1 MSENEENENNENNEN
16 NEFEIEK
23 KENEINDNEI
33 SEETKQKIKEFK
45 EREVEYLSKISDLKI
60 KLKTEKQKNQFLQN
74 PEEEMAQI
82 NYDKKKLEEQIKTL
96 LSANSIQ
103 REKLEEISKKVDD
116 RIYKLSFKKLSN
128 KVKIDREYNSKNK
141 KKFDGLSIKK
151 IQANNINN
159 LIEIYRNDNNQLK
172 RKCESIGNLKDRFKL
187 MDENKK
193 YKNQIDLLNKEI
205 IQKKKLL
212 KEHLTKCIKNKE
224 IYFQNLMSFKEELN
238 QLKIK
243 KDNLDIKLKQVDHR
257 LEKVEEYN
265 EKMKENENNKL
276 KILTPRNK
284 QSEKKNEEEKK
295 NFEIPENIYEI
306 FQEDELNY
314 ILQAMK
320 NDDKK
325 FQDFIKKIIAED
337 KNIES
342 LGKRHEKEIKMNNNK
357 IDDLKMQINFVSE
370 KTQNEAI
377 QKKLYISQSKEY
389 ENNEKAYNQKYYDL
403 ENERK
408 LLSKNIINQEK
419 NIKQLTTEL
428 EKLRKL
434 VDNSDKDALIDY
446 INETKFNAENAEKN
460 PNISEKSLNRNN
472 LNVHKENQNNSQIL
486 PNISRNNN
494 IINNNDYINGGNTEN
509 VSLQNNNNFLEDD
522 DNDNNDDNNNEKL
535 SRDNQNVIEY
545 K

>member
-1 MSENEENENNENNEN
+1 MSENEENENNE
-16 NEFEIEK
+16 FEIEK
-23 KENEINDNEI
+23 NENEINDNEI

-45 EREVEYLSKISDLKI
+45 EREIEYLSKISDLKI
-60 KLKTEKQKNQFLQN
+60 QLKTEKQKNQFLQN
-74 PEEEMAQI
+74 PEEEIAQI
-82 NYDKKKLEEQIKTL
+82 NYDKSKLEEQIKTL
-96 LSANSIQ
+96 LSSNSIQ

-128 KVKIDREYNSKNK
+128 KVKIDREFNSKNK

-151 IQANNINN
+151 IQANNMDN

-172 RKCESIGNLKDRFKL
+172 RKCESIGNLKDRFRL

-193 YKNQIDLLNKEI
+193 YKNQIELLNKEI
-205 IQKKKLL
+205 IHKKKLL

-265 EKMKENENNKL
+265 EKMKENENNKF

-320 NDDKK
+320 NNDKK

-342 LGKRHEKEIKMNNNK
+342 LGKRHEKEIKMNINK
-357 IDDLKMQINFVSE
+357 INDLKMQINFISE

-377 QKKLYISQSKEY
+377 QKKLYKSQSKEY

-403 ENERK
+403 DNERK

-419 NIKQLTTEL
+419 NIKQLTSEL

-460 PNISEKSLNRNN
+460 PNISEKSLSKNN
-472 LNVHKENQNNSQIL
+472 LNVLKENQNNSQIL
-486 PNISRNNN
+486 PNINRNNN

-509 VSLQNNNNFLEDD
+509 VGLQNNNNYLEDD

-535 SRDNQNVIEY
+535 SRDNQNVIDY

>member
-1 MSENEENENNENNEN
+1 MSENEENENNE
-16 NEFEIEK
+16 FEIEK
-23 KENEINDNEI
+23 NENEINDNEI

-45 EREVEYLSKISDLKI
+45 EREIEYLSKISDLKI
-60 KLKTEKQKNQFLQN
+60 QLKTEKQKNQFLQN
-74 PEEEMAQI
+74 PEEEIAQI
-82 NYDKKKLEEQIKTL
+82 NYDKSKLEEQIKTL
-96 LSANSIQ
+96 LSSNSIQ

-151 IQANNINN
+151 IQANNMDN

-172 RKCESIGNLKDRFKL
+172 RKCESIGNLKDRFRL

-193 YKNQIDLLNKEI
+193 YKNQIELLNKEI
-205 IQKKKLL
+205 IHKKKLL

-265 EKMKENENNKL
+265 EKMKENENNKF

-320 NDDKK
+320 NNDKK

-342 LGKRHEKEIKMNNNK
+342 LGKRHEKEIKMNINK
-357 IDDLKMQINFVSE
+357 INDLKMQINFISE

-377 QKKLYISQSKEY
+377 QKKLYKSQSKEY

-403 ENERK
+403 DNERK

-419 NIKQLTTEL
+419 NIKQLTSEL

-460 PNISEKSLNRNN
+460 PNISEKSLSKNN
-472 LNVHKENQNNSQIL
+472 LNVLKENQNNSQIL

-509 VSLQNNNNFLEDD
+509 VGLQNNNNFLEDD

-535 SRDNQNVIEY
+535 SRDNQNVIDY

>member
-1 MSENEENENNENNEN
+1 MSENEENENNEN

-45 EREVEYLSKISDLKI
+45 EREIEYLSKISDLKI
-60 KLKTEKQKNQFLQN
+60 QLKTEKQKNQFLQN

-82 NYDKKKLEEQIKTL
+82 NYDKSKLEEQIKTL
-96 LSANSIQ
+96 LSSNSIQ

-128 KVKIDREYNSKNK
+128 KVKIDREFNSKNK

-151 IQANNINN
+151 IQANNMDN

-172 RKCESIGNLKDRFKL
+172 RKCESIGNLKDRFRL

-193 YKNQIDLLNKEI
+193 YKNQIELLNKEI
-205 IQKKKLL
+205 IHKKKLL

-265 EKMKENENNKL
+265 EKMKENENNKF

-320 NDDKK
+320 NNDKK

-342 LGKRHEKEIKMNNNK
+342 LGKRHEKEIKMNINK
-357 IDDLKMQINFVSE
+357 INDLKMQMNFISE

-377 QKKLYISQSKEY
+377 QKKLYKSQSKEY

-403 ENERK
+403 DNERK

-419 NIKQLTTEL
+419 NIKQLTSEL

-460 PNISEKSLNRNN
+460 PNISEKSLSKNN
-472 LNVHKENQNNSQIL
+472 LNVLKENQNNSQIL

-509 VSLQNNNNFLEDD
+509 VGLQNNNNFLEDD

-535 SRDNQNVIEY
+535 SRDNQNVIDY

>member
-1 MSENEENENNENNEN
+1 MSENEENENNE
-16 NEFEIEK
+16 FEIEK
-23 KENEINDNEI
+23 NENEINDNEI
-33 SEETKQKIKEFK
+33 SEETKQKINEFK
-45 EREVEYLSKISDLKI
+45 EREIEYLSKISDLKI
-60 KLKTEKQKNQFLQN
+60 QLKTEKQKNQFLQN
-74 PEEEMAQI
+74 PEEEIAQI
-82 NYDKKKLEEQIKTL
+82 NYDKSKLEEQIKTL
-96 LSANSIQ
+96 LSSNSIQ

-128 KVKIDREYNSKNK
+128 KVKIDREFNSKNK

-151 IQANNINN
+151 IQANNMDN

-172 RKCESIGNLKDRFKL
+172 RKCESIGNLKDRFRL

-193 YKNQIDLLNKEI
+193 YKNQIELLNKEI
-205 IQKKKLL
+205 IHKKKLL

-265 EKMKENENNKL
+265 EKMKENENNKF

-320 NDDKK
+320 NNDKK

-403 ENERK
+403 DNERK

-419 NIKQLTTEL
+419 NIKQLTNEL

-460 PNISEKSLNRNN
+460 TNISEKSLSKNN
-472 LNVHKENQNNSQIL
+472 LNVLKENQNNSQIL

-509 VSLQNNNNFLEDD
+509 VGLQNNNNFLEDD

-535 SRDNQNVIEY
+535 SRDNQNVIDY

>member
-1 MSENEENENNENNEN
+1 MSENEENENNE
-16 NEFEIEK
+16 FEIEK
-23 KENEINDNEI
+23 NENEINDNEI

-45 EREVEYLSKISDLKI
+45 EREIEYLSKISDLKI
-60 KLKTEKQKNQFLQN
+60 QLKTEKQKNQFLQN
-74 PEEEMAQI
+74 PEEEIAQI
-82 NYDKKKLEEQIKTL
+82 NYDKSKLEEQIKTL
-96 LSANSIQ
+96 LSSNSIQ

-128 KVKIDREYNSKNK
+128 KVKIDREFNSKNK

-151 IQANNINN
+151 IQANNMDN

-172 RKCESIGNLKDRFKL
+172 RKCESIGNLKDRFRL

-193 YKNQIDLLNKEI
+193 YKNQIELLNKEI
-205 IQKKKLL
+205 IHKKKLL

-265 EKMKENENNKL
+265 EKMKENENNKF

-320 NDDKK
+320 NNDKK

-342 LGKRHEKEIKMNNNK
+342 LGKRHEKEIKMNINK
-357 IDDLKMQINFVSE
+357 INDLKMQINFISE

-377 QKKLYISQSKEY
+377 QKKLYKSQSKEY

-403 ENERK
+403 DNERK

-419 NIKQLTTEL
+419 NIKQLTSEL

-460 PNISEKSLNRNN
+460 PNISEKSLSKNN
-472 LNVHKENQNNSQIL
+472 LNVLKENQNNSQIL

-509 VSLQNNNNFLEDD
+509 VGLQNNNNFLEDD

-535 SRDNQNVIEY
+535 SRDNQNVIDY

>member
-1 MSENEENENNENNEN
+1 MSENEENENNE
-16 NEFEIEK
+16 FEIEK
-23 KENEINDNEI
+23 NENEINDNEI

-82 NYDKKKLEEQIKTL
+82 NYDKSKLEEQIKTL
-96 LSANSIQ
+96 LSSNSIQ

-128 KVKIDREYNSKNK
+128 KVKIDREFNSKNK

-151 IQANNINN
+151 IQANNMDN

-172 RKCESIGNLKDRFKL
+172 RKCESIGNLKDRFRL

-193 YKNQIDLLNKEI
+193 YKNQIELLNKEI
-205 IQKKKLL
+205 IHKKKLL

-265 EKMKENENNKL
+265 EKMKENENNKF

-320 NDDKK
+320 NNDKK

-342 LGKRHEKEIKMNNNK
+342 LGKRHEKEIKMNINK
-357 IDDLKMQINFVSE
+357 INDLKMQINFISE

-377 QKKLYISQSKEY
+377 QKKLYKSQSKEY

-403 ENERK
+403 DNERK

-419 NIKQLTTEL
+419 NIKQLTNEL

-460 PNISEKSLNRNN
+460 TNISEKSLSKNN
-472 LNVHKENQNNSQIL
+472 LNVLKENQNNSQIL

-509 VSLQNNNNFLEDD
+509 VGLQNNNNFLEDD

-535 SRDNQNVIEY
+535 SRDNQNVIDY

>member
-1 MSENEENENNENNEN
+1 MSENEENENNE
-16 NEFEIEK
+16 FEIEK
-23 KENEINDNEI
+23 NENEINDNEI

-45 EREVEYLSKISDLKI
+45 EREIEYLSKISDLKI
-60 KLKTEKQKNQFLQN
+60 QLKTEKQKNQFLQN
-74 PEEEMAQI
+74 PEEEIAQI
-82 NYDKKKLEEQIKTL
+82 NYDKSKLEEQIKTL

-128 KVKIDREYNSKNK
+128 KVKIDREFNSKNK

-151 IQANNINN
+151 IQANNMDN

-172 RKCESIGNLKDRFKL
+172 RKCESIGNLKDRFRL

-193 YKNQIDLLNKEI
+193 YKNQIELLNKEI
-205 IQKKKLL
+205 IHKKKLL

-265 EKMKENENNKL
+265 EKMKENENNKF

-320 NDDKK
+320 NNDKK

-342 LGKRHEKEIKMNNNK
+342 LGKRHEKEIKMNINK
-357 IDDLKMQINFVSE
+357 INDLKMQINFISE

-377 QKKLYISQSKEY
+377 QKKLYKSQSKEY

-403 ENERK
+403 DNERK

-419 NIKQLTTEL
+419 NIKQLTSEL

-460 PNISEKSLNRNN
+460 PNISEKSLSKNN
-472 LNVHKENQNNSQIL
+472 LNVLKENQNNSQIL

-509 VSLQNNNNFLEDD
+509 VDLQNNNNFLEDD

-535 SRDNQNVIEY
+535 SRDNQNVIDY

>member
-1 MSENEENENNENNEN
+1 MSENEENENNE
-16 NEFEIEK
+16 FEIEK
-23 KENEINDNEI
+23 NENEINDNEI

-74 PEEEMAQI
+74 PEEEIAQI
-82 NYDKKKLEEQIKTL
+82 NYDKSKLEEQIKTL
-96 LSANSIQ
+96 LSSNSIQ

-128 KVKIDREYNSKNK
+128 KVKIDREFNSKNK

-151 IQANNINN
+151 IQANNMDN

-172 RKCESIGNLKDRFKL
+172 RKCESIGNLKDRFRL

-193 YKNQIDLLNKEI
+193 YKNQIELLNKEI
-205 IQKKKLL
+205 IHKKKLL

-265 EKMKENENNKL
+265 EKMKENENNKF

-320 NDDKK
+320 NNDKK

-342 LGKRHEKEIKMNNNK
+342 LGKRHEKEIKMNINK
-357 IDDLKMQINFVSE
+357 INDLKMQINFISE

-377 QKKLYISQSKEY
+377 QKKLYKSQSKEY

-403 ENERK
+403 DNERK

-419 NIKQLTTEL
+419 NIKQLTSEL

-460 PNISEKSLNRNN
+460 PNISEKSLSKNN
-472 LNVHKENQNNSQIL
+472 LNVLKENQNNSQIL

-509 VSLQNNNNFLEDD
+509 VGLQNNNNFLEDD

-535 SRDNQNVIEY
+535 SRDNQNVIDY

>member
-1 MSENEENENNENNEN
+1 
-16 NEFEIEK
+16 
-23 KENEINDNEI
+23 
-33 SEETKQKIKEFK
+33 
-45 EREVEYLSKISDLKI
+45 
-60 KLKTEKQKNQFLQN
+60 
-74 PEEEMAQI
+74 
-82 NYDKKKLEEQIKTL
+82 
-96 LSANSIQ
+96 
-103 REKLEEISKKVDD
+103 
-116 RIYKLSFKKLSN
+116 
-128 KVKIDREYNSKNK
+128 
-141 KKFDGLSIKK
+141 
-151 IQANNINN
+151 
-159 LIEIYRNDNNQLK
+159 
-172 RKCESIGNLKDRFKL
+172 

-193 YKNQIDLLNKEI
+193 YKNQIELLNKEI
-205 IQKKKLL
+205 IHKKKLL

-265 EKMKENENNKL
+265 EKMKENENNKF

-342 LGKRHEKEIKMNNNK
+342 LGKRHEKEIKMNINK
-357 IDDLKMQINFVSE
+357 INDLKMQINFISE

-377 QKKLYISQSKEY
+377 QKKLYKSQSKEY

-403 ENERK
+403 DNERK

-419 NIKQLTTEL
+419 NIKQLTSEL

-460 PNISEKSLNRNN
+460 TNISEKSLSKNN
-472 LNVHKENQNNSQIL
+472 LNVLKENQNNSQIL

-509 VSLQNNNNFLEDD
+509 VGLQNNNNFLEDD

>member
-1 MSENEENENNENNEN
+1 MSENEENENEN

-23 KENEINDNEI
+23 KENEINDNDNEI

-45 EREVEYLSKISDLKI
+45 EREIEYLSKISDLKI
-60 KLKTEKQKNQFLQN
+60 QLKTEKQKNQFLQN
-74 PEEEMAQI
+74 PEEEIAQI
-82 NYDKKKLEEQIKTL
+82 NYDKSKLEEQIKTL
-96 LSANSIQ
+96 LSSNSIQ

-128 KVKIDREYNSKNK
+128 KVKIDREFNSKNK

-151 IQANNINN
+151 IQANNMDN

-172 RKCESIGNLKDRFKL
+172 RKCESIGNLKDRFRL

-193 YKNQIDLLNKEI
+193 YKNQIELLNKEI
-205 IQKKKLL
+205 IHKKKLL

-265 EKMKENENNKL
+265 EKMKENENNKF

-320 NDDKK
+320 NNDKK

-342 LGKRHEKEIKMNNNK
+342 LGKRHEKEIKMNINK
-357 IDDLKMQINFVSE
+357 INDLKMQINFISE

-377 QKKLYISQSKEY
+377 QKKLYKSQSKEY

-403 ENERK
+403 DNERK

-419 NIKQLTTEL
+419 NIKQLTNEL

-460 PNISEKSLNRNN
+460 PNISEKSLSKNN
-472 LNVHKENQNNSQIL
+472 LNVLKENQNNSQIL

-509 VSLQNNNNFLEDD
+509 VDLQNNNNFLEDD

-535 SRDNQNVIEY
+535 SRDNQNVIDY

>member
-1 MSENEENENNENNEN
+1 MSENEENENEN

-45 EREVEYLSKISDLKI
+45 EREIEYLSKISDLKI
-60 KLKTEKQKNQFLQN
+60 QLKTEKQKNQFLQN
-74 PEEEMAQI
+74 PEEEIAQI
-82 NYDKKKLEEQIKTL
+82 NYDKSKLEEQIKTL
-96 LSANSIQ
+96 LSSNSIQ

-128 KVKIDREYNSKNK
+128 KVKIDREFNSKNK

-151 IQANNINN
+151 IQANNMDN

-172 RKCESIGNLKDRFKL
+172 RKCESIGNLKDRFRL

-193 YKNQIDLLNKEI
+193 YKNQIELLNKEI
-205 IQKKKLL
+205 IHKKKLL

-265 EKMKENENNKL
+265 EKMKENENNKF

-320 NDDKK
+320 NNDKK

-342 LGKRHEKEIKMNNNK
+342 LGKRHEKEIKMNINK
-357 IDDLKMQINFVSE
+357 INDLKMQINFISE

-377 QKKLYISQSKEY
+377 QKKLYKSQSKEY

-403 ENERK
+403 DNERK

-419 NIKQLTTEL
+419 NIKQLTSEL

-460 PNISEKSLNRNN
+460 PNISEKSLSKNN
-472 LNVHKENQNNSQIL
+472 LNVLKENQNNSQIL

-509 VSLQNNNNFLEDD
+509 VDLQNNNNFLEDD

-535 SRDNQNVIEY
+535 SRDNQNVIDY

>member
-1 MSENEENENNENNEN
+1 MSENEENENNE
-16 NEFEIEK
+16 FEIEK
-23 KENEINDNEI
+23 NENEINDNEI

-45 EREVEYLSKISDLKI
+45 EREIEYLSKISDLKI
-60 KLKTEKQKNQFLQN
+60 QLKTEKQKNQFLQN
-74 PEEEMAQI
+74 PEEEIAQI
-82 NYDKKKLEEQIKTL
+82 NYDKSKLEEQIKTL
-96 LSANSIQ
+96 LSSNSIQ

-128 KVKIDREYNSKNK
+128 KVKIDREFNSKNK

-151 IQANNINN
+151 IQANNMDN
-159 LIEIYRNDNNQLK
+159 LIEIYRKDNNKLK
-172 RKCESIGNLKDRFKL
+172 RKCETIRNLKDRFRL
-187 MDENKK
+187 MNKNKK
-193 YKNQIDLLNKEI
+193 YKNQIELLNKEI
-205 IQKKKLL
+205 IHKKKLL

-265 EKMKENENNKL
+265 EKMKENENNKF

-320 NDDKK
+320 NNDKK

-342 LGKRHEKEIKMNNNK
+342 LGKRHEKEIKMNINK
-357 IDDLKMQINFVSE
+357 INDLKMQINFISE

-377 QKKLYISQSKEY
+377 QKKLYKSQSKEY

-460 PNISEKSLNRNN
+460 PNISEKSLSKNN
-472 LNVHKENQNNSQIL
+472 LNVLKENQNNSQIL

-509 VSLQNNNNFLEDD
+509 VGLQNNNNFLEDD

>member
-1 MSENEENENNENNEN
+1 MSENEENENEN

-82 NYDKKKLEEQIKTL
+82 NYDKSKLEEQIKTL

-128 KVKIDREYNSKNK
+128 KVKIEYKNK
-141 KKFDGLSIKK
+141 KKFDGLSIKT

-172 RKCESIGNLKDRFKL
+172 RKCESIGNLKDRFRL

-193 YKNQIDLLNKEI
+193 YKNQIELLNKEI
-205 IQKKKLL
+205 IHKKKLL
-212 KEHLTKCIKNKE
+212 KEHLTKRIKNKE

-243 KDNLDIKLKQVDHR
+243 KDDLDIKLKQVDHR

-265 EKMKENENNKL
+265 EKMKENENNKF

-284 QSEKKNEEEKK
+284 QSEKNEEEKK
-295 NFEIPENIYEI
+295 IFEIPEKIYEI

-320 NDDKK
+320 NDNKK
-325 FQDFIKKIIAED
+325 FQDFIKKIVAED

-342 LGKRHEKEIKMNNNK
+342 LGKRHEKEIKMNINK
-357 IDDLKMQINFVSE
+357 INDLKMQINFISE
-370 KTQNEAI
+370 KTQNEAF
-377 QKKLYISQSKEY
+377 QKKLYKSQNKEY

-403 ENERK
+403 DNERK

-419 NIKQLTTEL
+419 NIKQLTNEL

-460 PNISEKSLNRNN
+460 PNISEKSLSKNN
-472 LNVHKENQNNSQIL
+472 LNVLKENQNNSQIL
-486 PNISRNNN
+486 PNINRNNN
-494 IINNNDYINGGNTEN
+494 IINNNNYINGGNTEN
-509 VSLQNNNNFLEDD
+509 VGLQNNNNYLEDD

-535 SRDNQNVIEY
+535 SRDNQNVIDY

>member
-1 MSENEENENNENNEN
+1 MSENEENENNE
-16 NEFEIEK
+16 FEIEK
-23 KENEINDNEI
+23 NENEINDNEI

-45 EREVEYLSKISDLKI
+45 EREIEYLSKISDLKI
-60 KLKTEKQKNQFLQN
+60 QLKTEKQKNQFLQN
-74 PEEEMAQI
+74 PEEEIAQI
-82 NYDKKKLEEQIKTL
+82 NYDKSTLEEQIKTL
-96 LSANSIQ
+96 LSSNSIQ

-128 KVKIDREYNSKNK
+128 KVKIDREFNSKNK

-151 IQANNINN
+151 IQANNMDN

-172 RKCESIGNLKDRFKL
+172 RKCESIGNLKDRFRL

-193 YKNQIDLLNKEI
+193 YKNQIELLNKEI
-205 IQKKKLL
+205 IHKKKLL

-265 EKMKENENNKL
+265 EKMKENENNKF

-320 NDDKK
+320 NNDKK

-342 LGKRHEKEIKMNNNK
+342 LGKRHEKEIKMNINK
-357 IDDLKMQINFVSE
+357 INDLKMQINFISE

-377 QKKLYISQSKEY
+377 QKKLYKSQSKEY

-403 ENERK
+403 DNERK

-419 NIKQLTTEL
+419 NIKQLTSEL

-460 PNISEKSLNRNN
+460 PNISEKSLSKNN
-472 LNVHKENQNNSQIL
+472 LNVLKENQNNSQIL

-509 VSLQNNNNFLEDD
+509 VDLQNNNNFLEDD

-535 SRDNQNVIEY
+535 SRDNQNVIDY

>member
-1 MSENEENENNENNEN
+1 MSENEENENNE
-16 NEFEIEK
+16 FEIEK
-23 KENEINDNEI
+23 NENEINDNEI

-45 EREVEYLSKISDLKI
+45 EREIEYLSKISDLKI
-60 KLKTEKQKNQFLQN
+60 QLKTEKQKNQFLQN
-74 PEEEMAQI
+74 PEEEIAQI
-82 NYDKKKLEEQIKTL
+82 NYDKSKLEEQIKTL
-96 LSANSIQ
+96 LSSNSIQ

-128 KVKIDREYNSKNK
+128 KVKIDREFNSKNK

-151 IQANNINN
+151 IQANNMDN

-172 RKCESIGNLKDRFKL
+172 RKCESIGNLKDRFRL

-193 YKNQIDLLNKEI
+193 YKNQIELLNKEI
-205 IQKKKLL
+205 IHKKKLL

-265 EKMKENENNKL
+265 EKMKENENNKF

-320 NDDKK
+320 NNDKK

-342 LGKRHEKEIKMNNNK
+342 LGKRHEKEIKMNINK
-357 IDDLKMQINFVSE
+357 INDLKMQINFISE

-377 QKKLYISQSKEY
+377 QKKLYKSQSKEY

-403 ENERK
+403 DNERK

-419 NIKQLTTEL
+419 NIKQLTSEL

-460 PNISEKSLNRNN
+460 PNISEKSLSKNN
-472 LNVHKENQNNSQIL
+472 LNVLKENQNNSQIL

-509 VSLQNNNNFLEDD
+509 VDLQNNNNFLEDD

-535 SRDNQNVIEY
+535 SRDNQNVIDY

>member
-1 MSENEENENNENNEN
+1 MSENEENENNE
-16 NEFEIEK
+16 FEIEK
-23 KENEINDNEI
+23 NENEINDNEI

-45 EREVEYLSKISDLKI
+45 EREIEYLSKISDLKI
-60 KLKTEKQKNQFLQN
+60 QLKTEKQKNQFLQN

-82 NYDKKKLEEQIKTL
+82 NYDKSKLEEQIKTL

-128 KVKIDREYNSKNK
+128 KVKIDREFNSKNK

-151 IQANNINN
+151 IQANNMDN

-172 RKCESIGNLKDRFKL
+172 RKCESIGNLKDRFRL

-193 YKNQIDLLNKEI
+193 YKNQIELLNKEI
-205 IQKKKLL
+205 IHKKKLL

-265 EKMKENENNKL
+265 EKMKENENNKF

-320 NDDKK
+320 NNDKK

-342 LGKRHEKEIKMNNNK
+342 LGKRHEKEIKMNINK
-357 IDDLKMQINFVSE
+357 INDLKMQINFISE

-377 QKKLYISQSKEY
+377 QKKLYKSQSKEY

-403 ENERK
+403 DNERK

-419 NIKQLTTEL
+419 NIKQLTSEL

-460 PNISEKSLNRNN
+460 PNISEKSLSKNN
-472 LNVHKENQNNSQIL
+472 LNVLKENQNNSQIL

-509 VSLQNNNNFLEDD
+509 VGLQNNNNFLEDD

-535 SRDNQNVIEY
+535 SRDNQNVIDY

>member
-1 MSENEENENNENNEN
+1 MSENEENENEN

-82 NYDKKKLEEQIKTL
+82 NYDKSKLEEQIKTL

-128 KVKIDREYNSKNK
+128 KVKIEYKNK
-141 KKFDGLSIKK
+141 KKFDGLSIKT

-159 LIEIYRNDNNQLK
+159 LIEIYKNDNNQLK
-172 RKCESIGNLKDRFKL
+172 RKCESIGNLKDRFRL

-193 YKNQIDLLNKEI
+193 YKNQIELLNKEI
-205 IQKKKLL
+205 IHKKKLL

-243 KDNLDIKLKQVDHR
+243 KDDLDIKLKQVDHR

-265 EKMKENENNKL
+265 EKMKENENNKF

-284 QSEKKNEEEKK
+284 QSEKNEEEKK
-295 NFEIPENIYEI
+295 IFEIPEKIYEI

-320 NDDKK
+320 NDNKK

-342 LGKRHEKEIKMNNNK
+342 LGKRHEKEIKMNINK
-357 IDDLKMQINFVSE
+357 INDLKMQINFISE
-370 KTQNEAI
+370 KTQNEAF
-377 QKKLYISQSKEY
+377 QKKLYKSQNKEY

-403 ENERK
+403 DNERK

-419 NIKQLTTEL
+419 NIKQLTSEL

-460 PNISEKSLNRNN
+460 PNISEKSLSKNN
-472 LNVHKENQNNSQIL
+472 LNVLKENQNNSQIL

-509 VSLQNNNNFLEDD
+509 VGLQNNNNYLEDD

-535 SRDNQNVIEY
+535 SRDNQNVIDY